1 MPGVVSLP
9 SVENVKGVA
18 KILTA
23 KSPPTYILLSIGLG
37 ERSALSGTKFV
48 LFCFVFVLFFVF
60 VFFVLFFTLRRAIQC
75 VAGIK
80 WGICPAPC
88 NCSEPA
94 QLARGGASGGHLG
107 QTTQQKCCGSTGGI
121 NRCGVLGGS
130 YGNWVS
136 RIICHRACSRNGTM
150 GWGEVIFLW
159 SRMELQD

>member
-1 MPGVVSLP
+1 MVSLP
-9 SVENVKGVA
+9 SVEKVKGVA

-23 KSPPTYILLSIGLG
+23 KCLPTHTLLSIGLR
-37 ERSALSGTKFV
+37 ERSALSGT
-48 LFCFVFVLFFVF
+48 CFVCLFVFLFLFFFVF
-60 VFFVLFFTLRRAIQC
+60 FFHTPACNLVLSAVIQC

-94 QLARGGASGGHLG
+94 QLAWGWGFQRPPWPNHSAEMLR
-107 QTTQQKCCGSTGGI
+107 KYIGI

-150 GWGEVIFLW
+150 SWGEVIFLW